1 MLEPTLST
9 LAWDPSWELFWDL
22 VPIADAE
29 LLHKIGKYL
38 IFLFGPVTSNAI
50 TDVVHLKPTSVA
62 LDFWFP
68 RYESADTAPWIGTE
82 VVY

>member
-9 LAWDPSWELFWDL
+9 LARDPSWELFWDL
-22 VPIADAE
+22 IPVTDTE
-29 LLHKIGKYL
+29 LFHKIGKYL
-38 IFLFGPVTSNAI
+38 IFLFGPVSSNAI

-68 RYESADTAPWIGTE
+68 RYEAADAAPWIGTE

>member
-1 MLEPTLST
+1 MLEPTFST
-9 LAWDPSWELFWDL
+9 LARDPSWELFWDL
-22 VPIADAE
+22 IPVTDTE
-29 LLHKIGKYL
+29 LFHKIGKYL
-38 IFLFGPVTSNAI
+38 IFLFGPVSSNAI
-50 TDVVHLKPTSVA
+50 TDVVHLKSASVA